1 MATNTFLRAAVGA
14 AAALLG
20 LVVAAHLV
28 FFGIHAAH
36 LLGFAYPLDYG
47 EGPLLAQVQQ
57 LRAGVPIWRLYSD
70 PAAPPYLVVNYPPL
84 YPLLAALL
92 SLPLGSPL
100 LAGRLLS
107 LLSAAGA
114 LAALWSLVSPDEGG
128 RTKDEGRKS
137 LFFVLGSG
145 VLGSWFSVLGSRF
158 SVLGSRL
165 LLLVFLCLPIVRE
178 WAVVMRVDFLGVGLG
193 LAGLALLRRGAGGAR
208 ALWAAPLLLASLYVK
223 PSLIAAPSAALLW
236 LLWRDRRR
244 ALLLGALLLGGGGLL
259 FGLLQIGSGGW
270 FGLHVLAANAN
281 PWQLALAQGFWRD
294 QMAILWPLAAAA
306 VLGGIMS
313 VRQPDAR
320 DQGLLALYYTLFG
333 AVTALGVGKVGAYT
347 NYFLEFYAG
356 LVWMAALGLRA
367 AGDRR
372 PTTDDR
378 RPTTADE
385 GRRTKDETSVGA
397 LERWSVRTPEALTT
411 PLSRSSVLGS
421 RLSVLA
427 LLLLATGALMSYYPS
442 WSQTYFK
449 PAGLIEGSNPA
460 RLAFGRGGVW
470 QDLRREAGVLQAL
483 EAVNRA
489 LSDEVRRAGG
499 PIFSDVPGVAA
510 QAGQLTRVQMFEH
523 RQLADSGAWDQRP
536 LLLDLAGGR
545 VPLVVLDYLGN
556 WLTPEMIALIRHRY
570 AQDGSRGTYDL
581 YRPVD
586 PGPRRALDL
595 PFPAD
600 LRLVAVYLAPSPGR
614 PAYHADELLTL
625 TLGWISDQRPVTNDQ
640 RPTTNDQRLTVA
652 DEGRRTKD
660 EEQRTKDK
668 EQRSTALPLSRSNAL
683 PLQSS
688 TAPTL
693 YRSNVPTLDVVV
705 RLSDPSGVVLL
716 EDVRPLVYG
725 ALGPEG
731 WPAGAEVQHM
741 QPVRLPPGLPPGGYA
756 VEIGLRA
763 GGRDLAPPQPVARIA
778 VEEGQGRALGGQGL
792 FVPAP
797 LLDAWRMAG
806 PDGLGEPL
814 TPAVP
819 FQGVVQQCYTH
830 GCLRL
835 RGGAVERMPL
845 GELVR
850 LADLGVG
857 REPPAVGS
865 APPASFG
872 GPFFDFWRAA
882 GGEAAL
888 GAPVSGE
895 LPRGDK
901 LVLYTGYA
909 RLERPLDSGEVRRGA
924 VGYDYLHLPAIPYRW
939 P

>member
-1 MATNTFLRAAVGA
+1 MRTFLRVTTWA

-20 LVVAAHLV
+20 LAVAAQLV
-28 FFGIHAAH
+28 FFGVHAAH
-36 LLGFAYPLDYG
+36 MLGFAYPLDYG

-70 PAAPPYLVVNYPPL
+70 PGAPPYRVVNYPPL

-92 SLPLGSPL
+92 SLPLGGPL

-114 LAALWSLVSPDEGG
+114 LAALWSLASPDEGR
-128 RTKDEGRKS
+128 RTRDEGRT
-137 LFFVLGSG
+137 VLGSP
-145 VLGSWFSVLGSRF
+145 FSMLSSAF
-158 SVLGSRL
+158 
-165 LLLVFLCLPIVRE
+165 LLVFLCLPIVRE
-178 WAVVMRVDFLGVGLG
+178 WAVVMRVDMLGVWLG
-193 LAGLALLRRGAGGAR
+193 LAGVALLRRGAGGAR
-208 ALWAAPLLLASLYVK
+208 ALWAAPLLLASLFVK
-223 PSLIAAPSAALLW
+223 PSLVAAPGAALLW

-294 QMAILWPLAAAA
+294 QMGILWPLAAAA
-306 VLGGIMS
+306 ALGGLLA
-313 VRQPDAR
+313 VRSGAR
-320 DQGLLALYYTLFG
+320 DQALLALYYTLLG

-367 AGDRR
+367 AADRR
-372 PTTDDR
+372 PA
-378 RPTTADE
+378 TADE
-385 GRRTKDETSVGA
+385 GRTVRQLPSQASVPS
-397 LERWSVRTPEALTT
+397 LQNLWQL
-411 PLSRSSVLGS
+411 RSSASSAFPPPTVADKGRRTNAYFS
-421 RLSVLA
+421 I
-427 LLLLATGALMSYYPS
+427 LLLLLLSTGALMSYYPS

-449 PAGLIEGSNPA
+449 PAGMIEGSNPS
-460 RLAFGRGGVW
+460 RLVFGRGGVW
-470 QDLRREAGVLQAL
+470 QDLRREAAVLLAL
-483 EAVNRA
+483 GAVNRA
-489 LSDEVRRAGG
+489 LSDEVRAAGG
-499 PIFSDVPGVAA
+499 PVFTDVPGVAA
-510 QAGQLTRVQMFEH
+510 QAGQLSRVQIFEH

-595 PFPAD
+595 PFPAG
-600 LRLVAVYLAPSPGR
+600 LRLGAVYLAPSPGR

-625 TLGWISDQRPVTNDQ
+625 TLGWTNDERRRTSGEGLVTN
-640 RPTTNDQRLTVA
+640 
-652 DEGRRTKD
+652 
-660 EEQRTKDK
+660 
-668 EQRSTALPLSRSNAL
+668 
-683 PLQSS
+683 
-688 TAPTL
+688 APTL
-693 YRSNVPTLDVVV
+693 YRSNAPALDVVV
-705 RLSDPSGVVLL
+705 RLSDPSGAVLL
-716 EDVRPLVYG
+716 EEVRPLVYG

-741 QPVRLPPGLPPGGYA
+741 QPLRLPPGLPPGAYI
-756 VEIGLRA
+756 VEVGLRE
-763 GGRDLAPPQPVARIA
+763 GGRDLAPPQRVAQIA
-778 VEEGQGRALGGQGL
+778 VEEGQGRALGEQRL

-797 LLDAWRMAG
+797 LLDAWGRAG
-806 PDGLGEPL
+806 PDGLGDPL

-819 FQGVVQQCYTH
+819 FQGFVQQCYTR

-835 RGGAVERMPL
+835 RGGAAERMPL

-850 LADLGVG
+850 LADLGAG
-857 REPPAVGS
+857 REPPAVA
-865 APPASFG
+865 APPPSPFD
-872 GPFFDFWRAA
+872 GPFADFWRAA
-882 GGEAAL
+882 GAQEAL
-888 GAPVSGE
+888 GEPVSGE

-909 RLERPLDSGEVRRGA
+909 RLERPLGGGEVREGP